1 MTLALTT
8 VLLCDH
14 AQVREGLLFVHSGG
28 VSRVVPATYPASIR
42 VHLAL
47 VVHLPASDVAESH
60 TIDLRFKY
68 PDSAELIA
76 TAQIA
81 LKLNEIQGAYPGEGI
96 NVPQVVDLA
105 FIPFPRP
112 GQVDVQV
119 IVNPTGGSDGIDGV
133 ALGKDGEPPVVDL
146 SFWLLPAHSPA
157 HPAT

>member
-28 VSRVVPATYPASIR
+28 VSRIVPASYPASVR
-42 VHLAL
+42 VHLAM
-47 VVHLPASDVAESH
+47 VVHVPATEVADSH

-68 PDSAELIA
+68 PDNAELIA

-81 LKLNEIQGAYPGEGI
+81 LQLHEIQGAYPGEGI
-96 NVPQVVDLA
+96 NVPQVIDLSL
-105 FIPFPRP
+105 IPFPRP

-119 IVNPTGGSDGIDGV
+119 SVTAAGEAADP
-133 ALGKDGEPPVVDL
+133 LGFAVEPVTPAVVDL
-146 SFWLLPAHSPA
+146 SFWLLPNQGSP
-157 HPAT
+157 T

>member
-28 VSRVVPATYPASIR
+28 VSRVVPSTYPASIR
-42 VHLAL
+42 IHLAM
-47 VVHLPASDVAESH
+47 VVHVPASEVADTH

-81 LKLNEIQGAYPGEGI
+81 LQLHEIKGAYPGEGL
-96 NVPQVVDLA
+96 NVPQVIDLSM
-105 FIPFPRP
+105 IPFPRP
-112 GQVDVQV
+112 GQVDVQ
-119 IVNPTGGSDGIDGV
+119 ISISPSTGDPDEL
-133 ALGKDGEPPVVDL
+133 ALAVDPVVVDL
-146 SFWLLPAHSPA
+146 SFWLLPPPNS
-157 HPAT
+157 TQSS

>member
-28 VSRVVPATYPASIR
+28 VSRVIPSTYPASIR
-42 VHLAL
+42 VHLAM
-47 VVHLPASDVAESH
+47 VVHVPASDVTASH

-68 PDSAELIA
+68 PDSAEVIA

-81 LKLNEIQGAYPGEGI
+81 LQLHEIQGAYPGEGI
-96 NVPQVVDLA
+96 NVPQVIDLSM
-105 FIPFPRP
+105 IPFPRP

-119 IVNPTGGSDGIDGV
+119 SIVPSANGDALDELGV
-133 ALGKDGEPPVVDL
+133 EPPSDSEVVDL
-146 SFWLLPAHSPA
+146 SFWLLPPPSTP
-157 HPAT
+157 